1 VTIESPIFAPAIV
14 LVLWSLV
21 MLGWLAVTRL
31 PAMAK
36 AGISL
41 TNVVG
46 ARGANLEG
54 VVPDRVNWKA
64 HNYAHLMEQPTLFY
78 ATVIILGVIGQG
90 DGLNLQLAW
99 GYVVLRIAHS
109 IVQAVWN
116 RVIVRF
122 TLFSLATVAL
132 LMLAVHAAI
141 AIL

>member
-1 VTIESPIFAPAIV
+1 MTIESPIFAPAIV

-21 MLGWLAVTRL
+21 MLGWLALTRL

-36 AGISL
+36 AGIDL
-41 TNVVG
+41 TSVVG

-54 VVPDRVNWKA
+54 VVPDKVNWKA

-90 DGLNLQLAW
+90 DGLNLQFAW
-99 GYVVLRIAHS
+99 AYVILRIAHS
-109 IVQAVWN
+109 IVQATWN

-122 TLFSLATVAL
+122 TLFCLSTVAL
-132 LMLAVHAAI
+132 LALALHAAI
-141 AIL
+141 AVL

>member
-1 VTIESPIFAPAIV
+1 MTISSPIFAPAIV

-21 MLGWLAVTRL
+21 MLGWLAITRL
-31 PAMAK
+31 PAMAR

-54 VVPDRVNWKA
+54 VVPDKVNWKA

-90 DGLNLQLAW
+90 EGLNLQLAW
-99 GYVVLRIAHS
+99 GYVILRIAHS
-109 IVQAVWN
+109 IVQATWN

-122 TLFSLATVAL
+122 TLFCLSTVAL
-132 LMLAVHAAI
+132 LALALHAAI
-141 AIL
+141 AVL